1 MLPSSGLFSL
11 YTPGLYSYSVS
22 VWSGSIRMPLE
33 VTEEKRH
40 TLEPRKNKN
49 EKTKSTVYSQLE
61 FGVNVLYPPAHHSSS
76 VLFFLLSSS
85 SLLCFLSHSLIFIT
99 TPSKRRRRKRRRK
112 RRRSWAPRRNN
123 SFFVTQLSA
132 VALPPFCCSSFGM
145 CCVFVVSPNVF

>member
-85 SLLCFLSHSLIFIT
+85 LLCFLSHSLIFIT